1 MKQIKKLQI
10 TLVLG
15 LISLAL
21 SAQKTIEENISYTN
35 QYIDIEVKFASD
47 ISIQTWDKPTVYF
60 KADIMMQDEQ
70 YIDLFKMD
78 IENKNGVIKVASN
91 SESVFKKMWEDY
103 EKKYGKKKYYF
114 SGENEYEFNYTIYVP
129 KNAKFKISSING
141 DMKSDI
147 IEGDFTAELING
159 NIVIAEYSGTLDLRT
174 INGEIDLKMIDANLV
189 AETIHG
195 DIYADEK
202 LKFEYSDRHVG
213 SKISGKTE
221 TGKNRLKLNTI
232 NGNMYLRY

>member
-1 MKQIKKLQI
+1 MKKLVSI
-10 TLVLG
+10 LIFG
-15 LISLAL
+15 LISLSL

-35 QYIDIEVKFASD
+35 QYIDIEMKFASD
-47 ISIQTWDKPTVYF
+47 INIKTWEKSSVYI
-60 KADIMMQDEQ
+60 KADIQMKDEQ
-70 YIDLFKMD
+70 YLDLFKLD
-78 IENKNGVIKVASN
+78 IENNANKIKVTSN

-114 SGENEYEFNYTIYVP
+114 SGENEYEFNYTVYVP
-129 KNAKFKISSING
+129 KNARFKVSSING
-141 DMKSDI
+141 DMRSDI

-159 NIVIAEYSGTLDLRT
+159 NIDITKFTGNLDLST
-174 INGEIDLKMIDANLV
+174 INGEIDLKMTDVSLV

-202 LKFEYSDRHVG
+202 LKFEYADRHVG
-213 SKISGKTE
+213 SKISGKTANG
-221 TGKNRLKLNTI
+221 TNKLKLNTI

>member
-1 MKQIKKLQI
+1 MKQIKHLSI
-10 TLVLG
+10 TLLFGLLG
-15 LISLAL
+15 MVV
-21 SAQKTIEENISYTN
+21 SAQKTIEKNIDYN
-35 QYIDIEVKFASD
+35 KQFIDIEVKFASD
-47 ISIQTWDKPTVYF
+47 INIKTWDKPTIYF
-60 KADIMMQDEQ
+60 KADIMMQEAQ
-70 YIDLFKMD
+70 YIDLYKID
-78 IENKNGVIKVASN
+78 IENKTDVIKIASN

-103 EKKYGKKKYYF
+103 EKKYGKKKTYF
-114 SGENEYEFNYTIYVP
+114 SRENEYEFNYVIYIP

-147 IEGDFTAELING
+147 IEGNFTADLING
-159 NIVIAEYSGTLDLRT
+159 NIDIAEYAGTLDLST

-202 LKFEYSDRHVG
+202 LKFTYADRHVG
-213 SKISGKTE
+213 SKISGQTS